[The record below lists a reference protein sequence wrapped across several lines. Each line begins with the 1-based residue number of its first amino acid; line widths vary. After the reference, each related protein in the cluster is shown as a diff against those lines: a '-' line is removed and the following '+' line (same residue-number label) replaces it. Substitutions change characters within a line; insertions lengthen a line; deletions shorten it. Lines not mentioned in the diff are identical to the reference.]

1 MSICHYEVSGKKS
14 QEDRNISAIWG
25 EASAERIEMKIC
37 TNVDLG
43 DVIMDIKF
51 KFEKKSGILM
61 SLGVKIRPFPLTL
74 HVGLTTVQRYCAA

>member
-51 KFEKKSGILM
+51 
-61 SLGVKIRPFPLTL
+61 
-74 HVGLTTVQRYCAA
+74 